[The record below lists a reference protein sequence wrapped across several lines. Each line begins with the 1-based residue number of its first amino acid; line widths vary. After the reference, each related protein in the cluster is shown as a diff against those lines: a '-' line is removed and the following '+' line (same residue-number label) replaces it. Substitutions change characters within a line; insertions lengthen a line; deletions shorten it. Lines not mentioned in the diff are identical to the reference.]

1 MCLCLCMV
9 TYKHIL
15 FYMCVHLLQ
24 RIEKRKVMQP
34 TLYVCYKH
42 LPEDVDHKAVYFI
55 RCTTDPI
62 TTFSSIQLANEG
74 MLQYF
79 EVGTLSTSSTL
90 VNLQQLMQLVYIPL
104 LKASGQ
110 RHGDGE
116 LKATAVSSRP
126 ASRVSFRADKAGKDS
141 GDETEEDEQQSAGTQ
156 DQVDSRMKMFLRDE
170 LVTNVEKFASHLE
183 VVIKQVEGEVKLE
196 IPDITIAEE
205 AAIVARQAPI
215 VIQLEAA
222 MEGWSRVI
230 SNTVESILKKAPR
243 GSGPLAEIDFWKER
257 NSALGALSEQL
268 KLPQVQKI
276 LEVLKLANVASL
288 SNFEYHRNEM
298 SRYFIE
304 ARDNVK
310 FLTTLERHFK
320 NITHGAGFPI
330 VTDTIP
336 SMMNALRMVWVIS
349 RHYNRDERMVPLMER
364 IAGELCERVTRAVD
378 IRTVFK

>member
-1 MCLCLCMV
+1 
-9 TYKHIL
+9 
-15 FYMCVHLLQ
+15 
-24 RIEKRKVMQP
+24 
-34 TLYVCYKH
+34 
-42 LPEDVDHKAVYFI
+42 
-55 RCTTDPI
+55 
-62 TTFSSIQLANEG
+62 

-110 RHGDGE
+110 RNGDGE

-126 ASRVSFRADKAGKDS
+126 ASRVSFRTDKAGKDS
-141 GDETEEDEQQSAGTQ
+141 GDETEEDEQQSTSAQ
-156 DQVDSRMKMFLRDE
+156 EQVDSRMKMFLRDE

-196 IPDITIAEE
+196 IPNIVIAEE
-205 AAIVARQAPI
+205 AVIVARQAPI
-215 VIQLEAA
+215 VVQLEAA

-230 SNTVESILKKAPR
+230 SNTVESILKKIPR

-288 SNFEYHRNEM
+288 SNFEYHCNEM

-320 NITHGAGFPI
+320 NVTHGAGFPI
-330 VTDTIP
+330 VIDTIP

>member
-1 MCLCLCMV
+1 M
-9 TYKHIL
+9 K
-15 FYMCVHLLQ
+15 
-24 RIEKRKVMQP
+24 P
-34 TLYVCYKH
+34 TLYVSYKH
-42 LPEDVDHKAVYFI
+42 LPEDVDCQAVYFI
-55 RCTTDPI
+55 RCTPEPI
-62 TTFSSIQLANEG
+62 PTFTSLQQANDA
-74 MLQYF
+74 MLQHF
-79 EVGTLSTSSTL
+79 EMGTLSSSSTL

-110 RHGDGE
+110 RNEDGE
-116 LKATAVSSRP
+116 LKATAPVSRP
-126 ASRVSFRADKAGKDS
+126 ASKVSFRTDKPSKDS
-141 GDETEEDEQQSAGTQ
+141 GDETEEEEQGGSNATQ
-156 DQVDSRMKMFLRDE
+156 GQVDSRMKLFLRDE

-196 IPDITIAEE
+196 IPNIVIAEE
-205 AAIVARQAPI
+205 ATVVAKQPA
-215 VIQLEAA
+215 VVLQLETA
-222 MEGWSRVI
+222 MESWSRVI
-230 SNTVESILKKAPR
+230 SNTVEAILKKAPR

-268 KLPQVQKI
+268 KLPQIQKI
-276 LEVLKLANVASL
+276 LEVLKAANTPSL

-304 ARDNVK
+304 AKDNVK

-320 NITHGAGFPI
+320 NITHGAGFLI
-330 VTDTIP
+330 VIDSIP

>member
-1 MCLCLCMV
+1 M
-9 TYKHIL
+9 K
-15 FYMCVHLLQ
+15 
-24 RIEKRKVMQP
+24 P

-42 LPEDVDHKAVYFI
+42 LPEDVDYQAVYFI
-55 RCTTDPI
+55 RSTPDPI
-62 TTFSSIQLANEG
+62 PTFNSLQQANDA

-79 EVGTLSTSSTL
+79 ELGTLSSSSTL
-90 VNLQQLMQLVYIPL
+90 VNLQQLLQLVFIPL

-110 RHGDGE
+110 RNGDGE
-116 LKATAVSSRP
+116 LKATAPVSRP
-126 ASRVSFRADKAGKDS
+126 MSRVSFKADKQSKDS
-141 GDETEEDEQQSAGTQ
+141 GDETEEEDQSGTTSQ
-156 DQVDSRMKMFLRDE
+156 GQTDSTMKLFLRDE

-196 IPDITIAEE
+196 IPNIVIAEE
-205 AAIVARQAPI
+205 PAIVAKQPAI
-215 VIQLEAA
+215 VVQLEVA
-222 MEGWSRVI
+222 MENWSRVI
-230 SNTVESILKKAPR
+230 SNTVETILKKTPR

-268 KLPQVQKI
+268 KLPQIQKI
-276 LEVLKLANVASL
+276 LEVLKAANIPSL

-304 ARDNVK
+304 AKDNVK

-320 NITHGAGFPI
+320 NITHGAGFII
-330 VTDTIP
+330 VIDTIP

>member
-1 MCLCLCMV
+1 M
-9 TYKHIL
+9 K
-15 FYMCVHLLQ
+15 
-24 RIEKRKVMQP
+24 P
-34 TLYVCYKH
+34 TLYACYKH
-42 LPEDVDHKAVYFI
+42 LPEDVDCQAVYFI
-55 RCTTDPI
+55 RSTPDPI
-62 TTFSSIQLANEG
+62 PTFTSLQQANDA

-79 EVGTLSTSSTL
+79 ELGTLSSSSTL
-90 VNLQQLMQLVYIPL
+90 VNLQQLMQLVFIPL

-110 RHGDGE
+110 RSGDGE
-116 LKATAVSSRP
+116 LKATAPPSRP
-126 ASRVSFRADKAGKDS
+126 ASKVSFKDDTVGKES
-141 GDETEEDEQQSAGTQ
+141 GDETEEEDQSSTTAQ
-156 DQVDSRMKMFLRDE
+156 AQQVDSTMKLFLRDE

-196 IPDITIAEE
+196 IPNIVIAEE
-205 AAIVARQAPI
+205 PAVVAKQPPIVA
-215 VIQLEAA
+215 QLEVA

-230 SNTVESILKKAPR
+230 SNTVETILKKTPR

-268 KLPQVQKI
+268 KLPQIQKI
-276 LEVLKLANVASL
+276 LEVLKAANVPSL
-288 SNFEYHRNEM
+288 SNFDYHRNEM

-304 ARDNVK
+304 AKDNVK

-320 NITHGAGFPI
+320 NITHGAGFTI
-330 VTDTIP
+330 VIDTIP

-378 IRTVFK
+378 IRSVFK

>member
-1 MCLCLCMV
+1 M
-9 TYKHIL
+9 K
-15 FYMCVHLLQ
+15 
-24 RIEKRKVMQP
+24 P
-34 TLYVCYKH
+34 TLYTSYKH
-42 LPEDVDHKAVYFI
+42 LPEDVDCQAVYFI
-55 RCTTDPI
+55 RDTPDPI
-62 TTFSSIQLANEG
+62 PTFTSLQQANDA

-79 EVGTLSTSSTL
+79 ELGTLSSSSTL

-110 RHGDGE
+110 RNGDGE
-116 LKATAVSSRP
+116 LKATAPVSRP
-126 ASRVSFRADKAGKDS
+126 ASKVSFRGDKPSKDS
-141 GDETEEDEQQSAGTQ
+141 GDETEEEDQNNNAAQN
-156 DQVDSRMKMFLRDE
+156 QVDSTMKLFLRDE

-196 IPDITIAEE
+196 IPNIVIAEE
-205 AAIVARQAPI
+205 PHVVAKQPAAVA
-215 VIQLEAA
+215 QLEAA
-222 MEGWSRVI
+222 MESWSRVI
-230 SNTVESILKKAPR
+230 SNTVETILKKTPR

-276 LEVLKLANVASL
+276 LEVLKAANVPSMT
-288 SNFEYHRNEM
+288 NFDYHCHEM
-298 SRYFIE
+298 GRYFIE
-304 ARDNVK
+304 AKDNVK

-320 NITHGAGFPI
+320 NVTHGAGFGI
-330 VTDTIP
+330 VIDTIP